1 MNLFVP
7 PGVEFKYFPT
17 HVTNWKGCIRT
28 FETKEKYTVKMTM
41 KATSTRYDIA
51 DFYNGNDTSA
61 ASGISHFDAVGN
73 GKMTTTVMS
82 WGRQLTVVLLQ
93 SERFVQYASVTSVPQ
108 KVNDCS
114 FEDGWCGWHNYEDD
128 LVAERKLWEV
138 YTCSSKRHGRFNGQ
152 ERDHTYE
159 RGTGNYDTL

>member
-1 MNLFVP
+1 M
-7 PGVEFKYFPT
+7 
-17 HVTNWKGCIRT
+17 
-28 FETKEKYTVKMTM
+28 
-41 KATSTRYDIA
+41 
-51 DFYNGNDTSA
+51 
-61 ASGISHFDAVGN
+61 
-73 GKMTTTVMS
+73 VMCVVIH
-82 WGRQLTVVLLQ
+82 RKLHLTLLTWV
-93 SERFVQYASVTSVPQ
+93 FMLT
-108 KVNDCS
+108 VNDCS